1 MNTRCGQPD
10 QLRDLV
16 VTHTRWIH
24 ASVHARSINNTS
36 LPASTQQQQPFQTEF
51 IPIIIIIIII
61 PSVLSRLRSSRSLVS
76 LAGWHFN

>member
-10 QLRDLV
+10 QLCDLV
-16 VTHTRWIH
+16 VTHTPWIH
-24 ASVHARSINNTS
+24 ASVHARSINDTS
-36 LPASTQQQQPFQTEF
+36 PRRASQQQPFQTEF

-61 PSVLSRLRSSRSLVS
+61 SSVLSRLRSSRSLVS